1 MRNDIPNKNSGHD
14 RRFIDLAGVLSLLLL
29 VTATYA
35 VVDLD
40 KPTPKFTSMI
50 VPSQTVRW

>member
-1 MRNDIPNKNSGHD
+1 MRNDIPDKNNGHD
-14 RRFIDLAGVLSLLLL
+14 RRFIDLAAVLSLLLL
-29 VTATYA
+29 VTVTYA

-40 KPTPKFTSMI
+40 KPTPKLSSMI